1 MTPLTSHLSFLTS
14 NIYLIGFMGCGK
26 TTVGKRLAARLE
38 FSFADTDELFS
49 TVHNCSVKEFFDLY
63 SEEKFRE
70 EEQKILYQTQFMDNT
85 VIAVGGGTPCYQ
97 DNMQWMLSNGITVY
111 IKMPAMALCHRL
123 ANSKTQRPLLS
134 SLPNQDIKNTI
145 ETLLSQRE
153 NTYNQAHITVSGLD
167 FDMENLIK
175 KIVDYE

>member
-1 MTPLTSHLSFLTS
+1 M

-26 TTVGKRLAARLE
+26 TTVGKRLAARLD
-38 FSFADTDELFS
+38 FSFVDTDELFS
-49 TVHNCSVKEFFDLY
+49 AVHNCSVKEYFDLY

-70 EEQKILYQTQFMDNT
+70 KEQKILYQTQFMDNT

-111 IKMPAMALCHRL
+111 IKMPAMALYHRL
-123 ANSKTQRPLLS
+123 SNSKTQRPLLS
-134 SLPNQDIKNTI
+134 SLPNQDMKNTI

-153 NTYNQAHITVSGLD
+153 NTYNQALITVSGLD
-167 FDMENLIK
+167 FDMENLVK
-175 KIVDYE
+175 NL